1 MGSLRRVVQL
11 LKWSQGPQETRA
23 EGAGTHK
30 GQLILTVA
38 RITSAGAQLGLGRG
52 EMDPATQREKRQS
65 IHEPSDLWTQGWGS
79 WVSLCARLAEMCPG
93 AVTCLIL
100 N

>member
-11 LKWSQGPQETRA
+11 LKWSQDPQETRA
-23 EGAGTHK
+23 EGAGAQK
-30 GQLILTVA
+30 GQLSLTVA

-65 IHEPSDLWTQGWGS
+65 IHEPSDL
-79 WVSLCARLAEMCPG
+79 
-93 AVTCLIL
+93 
-100 N
+100 